1 MIFPQT
7 FAKLQNFTSS
17 IRKNKSQENAE
28 NDENNT
34 EKSSSRNKTSKERAI
49 DKLQKLGN
57 ENDGVEKE
65 GENEDKVEFNAYSG
79 QVLEGASDDEEV
91 GDDWHTGKLKFRR
104 HITDK
109 LRVGGDGRKLDDY
122 VVIDPRSA
130 Q

>member
-1 MIFPQT
+1 M
-7 FAKLQNFTSS
+7 
-17 IRKNKSQENAE
+17 
-28 NDENNT
+28 
-34 EKSSSRNKTSKERAI
+34 
-49 DKLQKLGN
+49 
-57 ENDGVEKE
+57 
-65 GENEDKVEFNAYSG
+65 
-79 QVLEGASDDEEV
+79 LEGASDDEEV